1 MKIGAMLYNLRD
13 YCKTPEEVAIALR
26 RVSEMGY
33 TAVQICGLCPCDP
46 AWLREELDKNGLEAP
61 LTHTPYRRV
70 RTETE
75 AVIAEHEI
83 LGCDYVG
90 IGCLADMFVKGDEA
104 FVQETRERVANEF
117 LRDAKPIVQKIRQA
131 NKLFMYHNHDIE
143 YRTKINGASL
153 MEIFA
158 NHFSPDE
165 LGFTLDVYWVAA
177 AGADILTEIDRYAGR
192 LPCVHLK
199 DMKFTEEGKRR
210 YTWCG
215 DGVIDFASIRPALER
230 AGTKYAFVEQDS
242 TYPDEP
248 DPFVCLEKSLRY
260 LTAVGYEA

>member
-1 MKIGAMLYNLRD
+1 MKLGAMLYNVRD
-13 YCKTPEEVAIALR
+13 YCKTPEDIACTLR
-26 RVSEMGY
+26 RIADMGY
-33 TAVQICGLCPCDP
+33 TAVQLCGLCPCDP
-46 AWLREELDKNGLEAP
+46 TWLREELDKNGLEAP

-70 RTETE
+70 LTDTA
-75 AVIAEHEI
+75 AVISEHDI

-104 FVQETRERVANEF
+104 FVMQTRERVAKNF
-117 LRDAKPIVQKIRQA
+117 LCDAKPMVQTLRNAK
-131 NKLFMYHNHDIE
+131 KLFMYHNHDIE
-143 YRTKINGASL
+143 YRTKIDGVPL
-153 MEIFA
+153 MEILA
-158 NHFSPDE
+158 NRFSPEE

-177 AGADILTEIDRYAGR
+177 AGADVIEEIRRYAGR

-215 DGVIDFASIRPALER
+215 DGVIDFVGIRSALED
-230 AGTKYAFVEQDS
+230 AGTKYAFIEQDT

-248 DPFVCLEKSLRY
+248 DPFVCLEKSLHY
-260 LTAVGYEA
+260 LTSIGYQA